1 MAKEFQGSWCVFV
14 ILLCFAII
22 PGIIY
27 YAVMYKEVIPTVIVA
42 PQQQQQQQQ
51 VVVVQ
56 PAVAPQ
62 PTAQEKKFCS
72 ECGAE
77 VTGKF
82 CNECGAEL
90 K

>member
-1 MAKEFQGSWCVFV
+1 MVKKFQGSWCVML
-14 ILLCFAII
+14 ILLLIGII

-27 YAVMYKEVIPTVIVA
+27 YAIKYEEVTPIIVQQQA
-42 PQQQQQQQQ
+42 PQQQ
-51 VVVVQ
+51 VVIVQQ
-56 PAVAPQ
+56 PATPQ
-62 PTAQEKKFCS
+62 PTIQNKKFCS

-82 CNECGAEL
+82 CDKCGSEI

>member
-1 MAKEFQGSWCVFV
+1 MPKEFQGSWCILV
-14 ILLCFAII
+14 ILLCFAIV

-27 YAVMYKEVIPTVIVA
+27 YAVMYKEVTPTVVVA
-42 PQQQQQQQQ
+42 PQQQQQQQ

-56 PAVAPQ
+56 QPIAPQ
-62 PTAQEKKFCS
+62 PTVQEKKFCS